1 MSDSLT
7 STNPSAEETISLY
20 EHLLESS
27 PNDASA
33 LEALATAY
41 EQAGNTLRARAT
53 LIRLSRVLVSK
64 RDLASAPAIIEKLRP
79 HAEADFDALEALAS
93 LETLVRETPDEEL
106 ASAAP
111 SPAAEPPPSGA
122 ILDQI
127 ILNREMSL
135 AWDLRSAGLLKD
147 DEYSQI
153 IDDLSVQIAESR
165 VAELRKSA
173 ISVLHAALDRSIPGF
188 DGIIQHLAEK
198 SRRPFLD
205 LNAFEPQEVDL
216 HGVPKSYLLRQ
227 GAIVFDEI
235 GGEFL
240 VGILNPVDETLR
252 KDLRHYLGVPCH
264 FYLVT
269 PEAFDKAWEKLK
281 D

>member
-1 MSDSLT
+1 MSQSLT
-7 STNPSAEETISLY
+7 SANPSAEETISLY

-33 LEALATAY
+33 LEALAAAY

-93 LETLVRETPDEEL
+93 LETLVRETPEDTL
-106 ASAAP
+106 PAGAAAP
-111 SPAAEPPPSGA
+111 VAEPPPSGA
-122 ILDQI
+122 ILDQL

-147 DEYSQI
+147 EEYSQI
-153 IDDLSVQIAESR
+153 IDDLSVQIAEAR
-165 VAELRKSA
+165 VAASHKSA
-173 ISVLHAALDRSIPGF
+173 ISALHAALDRSIPGF
-188 DGIIQHLAEK
+188 DGILQHLVEK
-198 SRRPFLD
+198 SRIPFLD
-205 LNAFEPQEVDL
+205 LNAFEPQQIDL
-216 HGVPKSYLLRQ
+216 RGVPPSYLLRQ
-227 GAIVFDEI
+227 GAIAFDDV
-235 GGEFL
+235 GGELL

-252 KDLRHYLGVPCH
+252 KDIRHYLGVPCH
-264 FYLVT
+264 FYLVA
-269 PEAFDKAWEKLK
+269 PEAFDKAWEKIGS
-281 D
+281 